1 MSELE
6 KLINLAKNAAEKI
19 RKYRFVRIVSHNDA
33 DGLTSAGIMAQ
44 ALLRAGIRFQLSIA
58 GRLDETV
65 IEEVNRSISQG
76 ELVIFCDMGS
86 GQPELIDKV
95 AADVVVLDH
104 HKPVGQSPAKAVV
117 NAHMVGIDGATDIS
131 ASGTCY
137 LVARE
142 LAAENVDLAGLAIA
156 GAVGDR
162 QLFRTANAFILE
174 EALKTGVVSVRKGLK
189 VGDGDLA
196 DVLTYSTEP
205 FLDITGYPE
214 KVKEFLNHLELS
226 GNIENLS
233 EEEASRLVNAVALK
247 LVRQASPEAIEA
259 VIGEVLLLN
268 RELVK
273 NVYDFISILNAC
285 GKHKVYGLALSLC
298 LKSQGVA
305 DEALSLTKEHD
316 KKLAMN
322 IRENVE
328 KIRKGESIWYIT
340 TIDALSTGSLASTVV
355 RYLHPELPFICINES
370 EGILK
375 ISARGTRELVSQGLD
390 LAFALRE
397 AAGAVG
403 GGGGGHSVASG
414 AAIPIGSAE
423 EFLSIADRIIGDQ
436 LRKARK
442 GKQNKNQK

>member
-6 KLINLAKNAAEKI
+6 KLINLAKKAAEKI
-19 RKYRFVRIVSHNDA
+19 RKYRFVRIISHNDA

-58 GRLDETV
+58 GRLDEAL

-86 GQPELIDKV
+86 GQPELIAKV
-95 AADVVVLDH
+95 ATDVVVLDH
-104 HKPVGQSPAKAVV
+104 HKPVGQSKAKAVV
-117 NAHMVGIDGATDIS
+117 NAHIVGIDGATDIS

-142 LAAENVDLAGLAIA
+142 LDANNVDLAGLAIA

-162 QLFRTANAFILE
+162 QLFQTANAFILE
-174 EALKTGVVSVRKGLK
+174 EALKAGVVSVRKGLK
-189 VGDGDLA
+189 VGDGDLE
-196 DVLTYSTEP
+196 DVLAYSTEP

-214 KVKEFLNHLELS
+214 KVKEFLKQLELS
-226 GNIENLS
+226 GNIEELPD
-233 EEEASRLVNAVALK
+233 EAVFRLVNAVALK
-247 LVRQASPEAIEA
+247 LARRASPEAVEA

-273 NVYDFISILNAC
+273 NVYDFISILNTC
-285 GKHKVYGLALSLC
+285 GKQKIYGLALAIC
-298 LKSQGVA
+298 LKDQRVVN
-305 DEALSLTKEHD
+305 EALSLTKEHE
-316 KKLAMN
+316 KRLALD

-328 KIRKGESIWYIT
+328 KIRSGENIWYINT
-340 TIDALSTGSLASTVV
+340 VDAISTGNLASTVV
-355 RYLHPELPFICINES
+355 RYLHPELPFICVNES

-375 ISARGTRELVSQGLD
+375 VSARGTRELVSKGLD
-390 LAFALRE
+390 LAFAIRE

-403 GGGGGHSVASG
+403 GSGGGHSVASG
-414 AAIPIGSAE
+414 ASIPFGNE
-423 EFLSIADRIIGDQ
+423 KEFLSIADQIIGDQ
-436 LRKARK
+436 LRKPGK
-442 GKQNKNQK
+442 GKAK

>member
-6 KLINLAKNAAEKI
+6 KLINLAKNAADKI
-19 RKYRFVRIVSHNDA
+19 RKHSFVRIVSHNDA

-58 GRLDETV
+58 GKLDESV
-65 IEEVNRSISQG
+65 VEEVNSNISQG

-86 GQPELIDKV
+86 GQPELIGKV

-104 HKPVGQSPAKAVV
+104 HQPVGQSPAKAVV

-142 LAAENVDLAGLAIA
+142 LGEGNIDLAGLAIA

-162 QLFRTANAFILE
+162 QLFQTANAFILE
-174 EALKTGVVSVRKGLK
+174 EALKAGVVSIRKGLK
-189 VGDGDLA
+189 VGDGDLV
-196 DVLTYSTEP
+196 DVLAYSTEP

-214 KVKEFLNHLELS
+214 KVVEFLNQLGLS

-233 EEEASRLVNAVALK
+233 AEEISKLASAIALK
-247 LVRQASPEAIEA
+247 LVKQASPEAIEA
-259 VIGEVLLLN
+259 VIGDTFLLN
-268 RELVK
+268 RELVQ
-273 NVYDFISILNAC
+273 NVYDFISILNTC
-285 GKHKVYGLALSLC
+285 GKQKVYGLALALC
-298 LKSQGVA
+298 LKDSTIV
-305 DEALSLTKEHD
+305 DEALSLTKEHE
-316 KKLAMN
+316 KKLAVDV
-322 IRENVE
+322 RENVG
-328 KIRKGESIWYIT
+328 KIRKGENIWYINT
-340 TIDALSTGSLASTVV
+340 VDALSTGSLATTVV
-355 RYLHPELPFICINES
+355 RYLHPELPFICVNES

-375 ISARGTRELVSQGLD
+375 VSSRGTRELVSKGLD

-403 GGGGGHSVASG
+403 GSGGGHSVASG
-414 AAIPIGSAE
+414 AAIPLGSTE

-436 LRKARK
+436 LRKNAS
-442 GKQNKNQK
+442 GKVK

>member
-19 RKYRFVRIVSHNDA
+19 RKHRFVRIVSHNDA

-65 IEEVNRSISQG
+65 IEDVNRSISQG

-86 GQPELIDKV
+86 GQPELIGKV

-174 EALKTGVVSVRKGLK
+174 EALKTGVVSIRKGLK

-233 EEEASRLVNAVALK
+233 EEEVSRLVNAVALK

-285 GKHKVYGLALSLC
+285 GKHKIYGLALSLC
-298 LKSQGVA
+298 LKSQEVA
-305 DEALSLTKEHD
+305 DEALSLTKEHE

>member
-19 RKYRFVRIVSHNDA
+19 RKYRFARVVSHNDA

-44 ALLRAGIRFQLSIA
+44 ALLRAGICFQISIV
-58 GRLDETV
+58 GRLDEAV
-65 IEEVNRSISQG
+65 IEEVNRSISG
-76 ELVIFCDMGS
+76 EEVVIFCDMGS

-95 AADVVVLDH
+95 AADVIVLDH
-104 HKPVGQSPAKAVV
+104 HQPVGQSPAKAIV
-117 NAHMVGIDGATDIS
+117 NAHLAGIDGATDIS

-142 LAAENVDLAGLAIA
+142 LAADNVDLAGLALA
-156 GAVGDR
+156 GAVGDK

-174 EALKTGVVSVRKGLK
+174 EALKAGVVSIRKGLK
-189 VGDGDLA
+189 VGDGDLV
-196 DVLTYSTEP
+196 DVLAYTIEP

-214 KVKEFLNHLELS
+214 KTKEFLDQLELS
-226 GNIENLS
+226 GRIEDLS
-233 EEEASRLVNAVALK
+233 EEEVSRLANAVALK

-268 RELVK
+268 LELVR
-273 NVYDFISILNAC
+273 NVYDFNSILSTC
-285 GKHKVYGLALSLC
+285 GKQKIYGLAISLC
-298 LKSQGVA
+298 LKDREIVN
-305 DEALSLTKEHD
+305 DVLSLKKEYE
-316 KKLAMN
+316 KKLALN

-328 KIRKGESIWYIT
+328 KIRKGENIWYVIT
-340 TIDALSTGSLASTVV
+340 ANAISTGSLASTVV
-355 RYLHPELPFICINES
+355 RYLHPELPFICVNES

-375 ISARGTRELVSQGLD
+375 VSARGTRELVSKGLD

-403 GGGGGHSVASG
+403 GRGGGHNVASG
-414 AAIPIGSAE
+414 AVLPIGSEE
-423 EFLSIADRIIGDQ
+423 EFLSIADRIIGEQ
-436 LRKARK
+436 LRKPGK
-442 GKQNKNQK
+442 GKAR

>member
-33 DGLTSAGIMAQ
+33 DGLTSAGIIAQ
-44 ALLRAGIRFQLSIA
+44 ALLRAGIHFQLSIA
-58 GRLDETV
+58 GRLDEAV
-65 IEEVNRSISQG
+65 IEEINRSISQG

-86 GQPELIDKV
+86 GQPKLIGKV
-95 AADVVVLDH
+95 AADVVILDH
-104 HKPVGQSPAKAVV
+104 HQPVGQSPAKAVV

-142 LAAENVDLAGLAIA
+142 LAAGNVDLAGLAIA
-156 GAVGDR
+156 GAVGDK

-174 EALKTGVVSVRKGLK
+174 EALKAGVVSVRKGLK
-189 VGDGDLA
+189 VGDGDLVDILA
-196 DVLTYSTEP
+196 YGTEP

-214 KVKEFLNHLELS
+214 KVKEFLNQLGLS

-233 EEEASRLVNAVALK
+233 EEEVYRLVNAVALK
-247 LVRQASPEAIEA
+247 LARQASPEAVEA
-259 VIGEVLLLN
+259 AIGEVFLLN

-273 NVYDFISILNAC
+273 NVYDFISVLNTC
-285 GKHKVYGLALSLC
+285 GKQKIYGLALALC
-298 LKSQGVA
+298 LKDQGVV
-305 DEALSLTKEHD
+305 DEVLSLTKEHE
-316 KKLAMN
+316 KKLALN

-328 KIRKGESIWYIT
+328 NVRKGENIWYINT
-340 TIDALSTGSLASTVV
+340 VDALSTGNLASTVV
-355 RYLHPELPFICINES
+355 RYLHPELPFICVNES

-375 ISARGTRELVSQGLD
+375 VSARGTRELVSKGLD

-397 AAGAVG
+397 AASAVG
-403 GGGGGHSVASG
+403 GSGGGHNVASG
-414 AAIPIGSAE
+414 ASIPLGSE
-423 EFLSIADRIIGDQ
+423 DEFLSIADRIIGDQ
-436 LRKARK
+436 LRKSSK
-442 GKQNKNQK
+442 KSSKEKIN

>member
-1 MSELE
+1 LSELE
-6 KLINLAKNAAEKI
+6 KLINLAKRAAEKI

-58 GRLDETV
+58 GRLDEAL

-86 GQPELIDKV
+86 GQPELIAKV
-95 AADVVVLDH
+95 ATDVVVLDH
-104 HKPVGQSPAKAVV
+104 HKPVGQSKAKAVV
-117 NAHMVGIDGATDIS
+117 NAHIVGIDGATDIS

-142 LAAENVDLAGLAIA
+142 LDANNVDLAGLAIA

-162 QLFRTANAFILE
+162 QLFQTANAFILE
-174 EALKTGVVSVRKGLK
+174 EALKAGVVSVRKGLK
-189 VGDGDLA
+189 VGDGDLE
-196 DVLTYSTEP
+196 DVLAYSTEP

-214 KVKEFLNHLELS
+214 KVKEFLKQLELS
-226 GNIENLS
+226 GNIEELPD
-233 EEEASRLVNAVALK
+233 EAVFRLVNAVALK
-247 LVRQASPEAIEA
+247 LARLASPEAVEA

-273 NVYDFISILNAC
+273 NVYDFISILNTC
-285 GKHKVYGLALSLC
+285 GKQKVYGLALAIC
-298 LKSQGVA
+298 LKDQRVVN
-305 DEALSLTKEHD
+305 EALSLTKEHE
-316 KKLAMN
+316 KRLALD

-328 KIRKGESIWYIT
+328 KIRSGENIWYINT
-340 TIDALSTGSLASTVV
+340 VDAISTGNLASTVV
-355 RYLHPELPFICINES
+355 RYLHPELPFICVNES

-375 ISARGTRELVSQGLD
+375 VSARGTRELVSKGLD
-390 LAFALRE
+390 LAFAIRE

-403 GGGGGHSVASG
+403 GSGGGHSVASG
-414 AAIPIGSAE
+414 ASIPFGNE
-423 EFLSIADRIIGDQ
+423 KEFLSIADQIIGDQ
-436 LRKARK
+436 LRKPGK
-442 GKQNKNQK
+442 GKAK

>member
-19 RKYRFVRIVSHNDA
+19 RKYRFARVVSHNDA

-44 ALLRAGIRFQLSIA
+44 ALLRAGICFQVSIA
-58 GRLDETV
+58 GRLDEAV
-65 IEEVNRSISQG
+65 IEEVNRSVSG
-76 ELVIFCDMGS
+76 EELVIFCDMGS
-86 GQPELIDKV
+86 GQPELIGKV
-95 AADVVVLDH
+95 AADVIVLDH
-104 HKPVGQSPAKAVV
+104 HKPVGESPAKAVV
-117 NAHMVGIDGATDIS
+117 NAHMAGIDGATDIS

-142 LAAENVDLAGLAIA
+142 LAADNIDLAGLAIA
-156 GAVGDR
+156 GAIGDK
-162 QLFRTANAFILE
+162 QLFHTANAFILE
-174 EALKTGVVSVRKGLK
+174 EALKAGVVSIRKGLK
-189 VGDGDLA
+189 VGDGDLIDMLA
-196 DVLTYSTEP
+196 YTTEP

-214 KVKEFLNHLELS
+214 KTKEFLDQLGLA
-226 GNIENLS
+226 GKIEDLS
-233 EEEASRLVNAVALK
+233 EEDVSKLANAVTLK

-268 RELVK
+268 RELVR
-273 NVYDFISILNAC
+273 NVYDFISILNTC
-285 GKHKVYGLALSLC
+285 GKQKIYGLAISLC
-298 LKSQGVA
+298 LKDREIVN
-305 DEALSLTKEHD
+305 EALSFKNEHK
-316 KKLAMN
+316 KKLALD

-328 KIRKGESIWYIT
+328 KIRKGENVWYVAT
-340 TIDALSTGSLASTVV
+340 VDALSTGSLASTVV

-375 ISARGTRELVSQGLD
+375 VSARGTRELVSKGLD

-403 GGGGGHSVASG
+403 GSGGGHNVASG
-414 AAIPIGSAE
+414 AAIPLGSAE

-436 LRKARK
+436 LQKPGK
-442 GKQNKNQK
+442 GKSR